1 MLLDESLDPPRVIA
15 ARDPIGVTTL
25 YQGWSSSRPET
36 VFFSSE
42 LKSLVDECDKIVS
55 FPPGHVFDSHGGSL
69 TRYYTPSWW
78 DGDSDNPD
86 APIPSQPADLKSIRE
101 TLEASVKKRLMSEVP
116 YGVLLSGG
124 LDSSIIAAVAARETE
139 KVAQA
144 QFEARQRRLAPG
156 NSGFKTPPYS
166 GVTEEGEAI
175 WFSFSSYLYLKRVL
189 FGGGAA
195 TIASWPRLHS
205 FSIGLEHS
213 PDLLAARK
221 AAHYLGT
228 VHHEY
233 VFTVQ
238 EGLDAIP
245 DVISHLETYDV
256 TTVRAS
262 TPMYLLSRKIK
273 AMGVKMVL
281 SGEGSDEIF
290 GGNVFSI
297 ASGLERP
304 EAQPIY
310 LYRLSLLP
318 RCSRCT
324 FVPSRMRSQS
334 EESTHIRLSP
344 GQQVRNLPRL
354 DANKNTPRSDISE
367 RSTMAWGLEA
377 RVPFLDKAFLEVAM
391 NVRAEDKMFS
401 KGTSQGHSL
410 DEDGCPK
417 MEKYILRKAFD
428 VAPDGKVCRCKNAYH
443 HI

>member
-1 MLLDESLDPPRVIA
+1 MLLDESLDPPRIIA

-25 YQGWSSSRPET
+25 YQGWSSSRPGT

-42 LKSLVDECDKIVS
+42 LKCLVDECDKIIS
-55 FPPGHVFDSHGGSL
+55 FPPGHVFDSHDGSL

-78 DGDSDNPD
+78 DGDSDSPD
-86 APIPSQPADLKSIRE
+86 APIPSQAANLKSIRE
-101 TLEASVKKRLMSEVP
+101 TLEASVKRRLMSEVP

-124 LDSSIIAAVAARETE
+124 LDSSIIAAIAARETE

-144 QFEARQRRLAPG
+144 QFEARQRRVAHG
-156 NSGFKTPPYS
+156 DSGFETPPYS
-166 GVTEEGEAI
+166 GVAEEGEAI
-175 WFSFSSYLYLKRVL
+175 SLVFRPYLSLKPFL
-189 FGGGAA
+189 FGGAA
-195 TIASWPRLHS
+195 TIAAWPRLHS

-290 GGNVFSI
+290 GGELF
-297 ASGLERP
+297 LH
-304 EAQPIY
+304 
-310 LYRLSLLP
+310 RL
-318 RCSRCT
+318 
-324 FVPSRMRSQS
+324 
-334 EESTHIRLSP
+334 
-344 GQQVRNLPRL
+344 
-354 DANKNTPRSDISE
+354 
-367 RSTMAWGLEA
+367 
-377 RVPFLDKAFLEVAM
+377 
-391 NVRAEDKMFS
+391 
-401 KGTSQGHSL
+401 
-410 DEDGCPK
+410 
-417 MEKYILRKAFD
+417 
-428 VAPDGKVCRCKNAYH
+428 
-443 HI
+443 

>member
-1 MLLDESLDPPRVIA
+1 VLLDESLDPPRIIA

-42 LKSLVDECDKIVS
+42 LKCLVDECDKIIS
-55 FPPGHVFDSHGGSL
+55 FPPGHVFDSRDGSL

-86 APIPSQPADLKSIRE
+86 APIPSQAADLKSIRE
-101 TLEASVKKRLMSEVP
+101 SLEASVRRRLMSEVP
-116 YGVLLSGG
+116 FGVLLSGG

-139 KVAQA
+139 KVAKV
-144 QFEARQRRLAPG
+144 QFEAMQRRLAQG
-156 NSGFKTPPYS
+156 DSGFETPPHS

-175 WFSFSSYLYLKRVL
+175 WFSFPPLSISETRA
-189 FGGGAA
+189 FFFWGGTA

-213 PDLLAARK
+213 PDLIAARK

-238 EGLDAIP
+238 EGLDAVP
-245 DVISHLETYDV
+245 DVIYHLETYDV

-290 GGNVFSI
+290 GGNQFSALNLDSNVLKLNLSI
-297 ASGLERP
+297 YTG
-304 EAQPIY
+304 Y
-310 LYRLSLLP
+310 LYFHAAP
-318 RCSRCT
+318 DA
-324 FVPSRMRSQS
+324 RSFHQ
-334 EESTHIRLSP
+334 EC
-344 GQQVRNLPRL
+344 VRRVKNLHTSDCLR
-354 DANKNTPRSDISE
+354 ANKCVTYRDP
-367 RSTMAWGLEA
+367 M
-377 RVPFLDKAFLEVAM
+377 
-391 NVRAEDKMFS
+391 
-401 KGTSQGHSL
+401 
-410 DEDGCPK
+410 PK
-417 MEKYILRKAFD
+417 K
-428 VAPDGKVCRCKNAYH
+428 KNAPF
-443 HI
+443 